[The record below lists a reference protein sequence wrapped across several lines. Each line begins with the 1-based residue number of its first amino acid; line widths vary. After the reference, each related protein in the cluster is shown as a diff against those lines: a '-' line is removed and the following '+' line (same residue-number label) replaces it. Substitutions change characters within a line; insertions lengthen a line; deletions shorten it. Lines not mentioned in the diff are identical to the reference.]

1 VTNENQEERGIQ
13 IDVSLKRETK
23 IERETR
29 EKEKS
34 QLNILQLSIC

>member
-13 IDVSLKRETK
+13 IDVSLKRET
-23 IERETR
+23 R